1 MFNKTEHASQSEL
14 QCRGALSYLKDFY
27 ILKSLQKIAQNINHP
42 AKSDNC
48 VLKVGIPVAMHK
60 QANKDVEKVVN
71 FDSFYSLSFCL
82 QHTENSRL
90 MLAQFVTAIKMLWQE
105 LGLTFRNFA
114 PICFKRS
121 SRLSD
126 KL

>member
-1 MFNKTEHASQSEL
+1 M
-14 QCRGALSYLKDFY
+14 
-27 ILKSLQKIAQNINHP
+27 I
-42 AKSDNC
+42 
-48 VLKVGIPVAMHK
+48 AMHK
-60 QANKDVEKVVN
+60 QENKDVEKVVVY
-71 FDSFYSLSFCL
+71 FDGFYSLSFCL

-126 KL
+126 KLWSEYLFGEIGVPLWKKCI